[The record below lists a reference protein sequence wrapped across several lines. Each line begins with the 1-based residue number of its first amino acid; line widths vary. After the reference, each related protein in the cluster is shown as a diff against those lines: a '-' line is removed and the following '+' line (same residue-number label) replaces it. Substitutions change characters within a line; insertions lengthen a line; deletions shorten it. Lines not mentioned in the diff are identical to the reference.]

1 VAWTLLISLAWADCD
16 QRVTSAQLESRI
28 AGAKE
33 PVLFAEPQ
41 AADELV
47 AIRALLEDGC
57 VDGAVSGDAL
67 ASYWLTVGAWPVL
80 SDSAPIEPNA
90 MTYAI
95 GLGAEWDAD
104 YGPMVEV
111 AWKVVLATS
120 EDATLDLAF
129 DPDPAALYLDGT
141 TLYLQGE
148 QAVVAGWHLVQWQDE
163 GIWGGQA
170 VVVRGGETLRVGN
183 AAVETVIEPFTPA
196 VPVEVEPER
205 DPLRVHA
212 DVGVGYSVVHS
223 RLQADGL
230 SWAGTGGM
238 PALVASG
245 SVGRRVFGWAQ
256 GALGPTS
263 ANGRAAPLSHLTVHA
278 GVGQRF
284 FVSAG
289 GLVMGLPIAGGQ
301 DPAAPEFTR
310 QIAVGPQL
318 RAGVLAGPLEISAHG
333 QWLLGPLGGGLDVA
347 AYFPVGPVTLGVGAM
362 GETLLLPDAGTYSWG
377 GLRVVLRTQ
386 PQMGG

>member
-1 VAWTLLISLAWADCD
+1 MGWVLLTALAWADCE
-16 QRVTSAQLESRI
+16 QRATSAQVEARI
-28 AGAKE
+28 AAAKE
-33 PVLFAEPQ
+33 PVLFAEPN

-47 AIRALLEDGC
+47 AIRGLLEGGC
-57 VDGAVSGDAL
+57 VDGAVSADAL
-67 ASYWLTVGAWPVL
+67 ASYWLAVGAWPVL

-129 DPDPAALYLDGT
+129 DPDPAALYLDGA

-148 QAVVAGWHLVQWQDE
+148 HAVVAGWHLVQWQDE
-163 GIWGGQA
+163 GIWSGQA
-170 VVVRGGETLRVGN
+170 VVVRGGQTARVGN
-183 AAVETVIEPFTPA
+183 AAVETVVETPDP
-196 VPVEVEPER
+196 VPVVVEPKR
-205 DPLRVHA
+205 DPMRAHA

-238 PALVASG
+238 PSLMASG
-245 SVGRRVFGWAQ
+245 TLGRRVFGWAQ
-256 GALGPTS
+256 GVLGPTS
-263 ANGRAAPLSHLTVHA
+263 SNGRAAPLSHVTVHA
-278 GVGQRF
+278 GFGERF

-289 GLVMGLPIAGGQ
+289 GLVMGLPVAGGQ

-310 QIAVGPQL
+310 QIAAGPQV

-333 QWLLGPLGGGLDVA
+333 QWLLGPVGGGLDVA
-347 AYFPVGPVTLGVGAM
+347 AFFPVGPVTLGVGAM

-386 PQMGG
+386 PQMGS